1 MGFPQGPRTL
11 EGGGIMRHHR
21 GDPVQ
26 SQDSIRIE
34 GPEPTQHR
42 TDGAQ
47 PIPEGSVRIGIVATP
62 GISEAMLEELGAGL
76 LEDLSR
82 ALPAIDWQVMTLVD
96 TDLSPPVEVTDLLRR
111 AREHLL
117 EQQCHLVVVITDLP
131 LKVGRHPVLS
141 HASRAH
147 GVAVVSLPAHGAVS
161 LKSKTRRSMANAV
174 STLMGASVLPDPT
187 ENSSARRPGRR
198 RRADAPIRELGTPV
212 SPHPSSVVFLA
223 RVITG
228 NLHLLAGMLR
238 ANQPW
243 RLTLHLT
250 RSLTAAAAA
259 VAAALFTF
267 DIWRVADQMGT
278 ARLVL
283 ATVGSI
289 LAIAATL
296 IIGAGLWE
304 RSPYPRARQQVM
316 LFNTATT
323 ATVLLG
329 VFALYV
335 MLCLLSAVGVLVLVP
350 GGLLSAVLQH
360 HASYVDKAQ
369 VAWLGGSLATV
380 AGALG
385 AGLETDEAVRRAA
398 YANRGRPRQ
407 QQSEGPTHDQP
418 ATSSGENS

>member
-1 MGFPQGPRTL
+1 
-11 EGGGIMRHHR
+11 MRLHR
-21 GDPVQ
+21 GDPVE
-26 SQDSIRIE
+26 SQDSIGID
-34 GPEPTQHR
+34 GPEPPQHP
-42 TDGAQ
+42 TDSPQ
-47 PIPEGSVRIGIVATP
+47 PVPDGPVRIGIVATP
-62 GISEAMLEELGAGL
+62 GISEAMLKELGAGL
-76 LEDLSR
+76 LEDVSR
-82 ALPAIDWQVMTLVD
+82 AFHAIDWQVMTLLD
-96 TDLSPPVEVTDLLRR
+96 TDVSPPVEISDLLSR

-117 EQQCHLVVVITDLP
+117 ERQCHLVVLITDLP
-131 LKVGRHPVLS
+131 LKVGRQPVLS

-147 GVAVVSLPAHGAVS
+147 GVAVISLPAHGAVS

-174 STLMGASVLPDPT
+174 STLMGVSVLPNPT
-187 ENSSARRPGRR
+187 ETSSARRPGKL
-198 RRADAPIRELGTPV
+198 RRADVRIRELGTPV
-212 SPHPSSVVFLA
+212 SPHQSSVVFLA
-223 RVITG
+223 RVILG

-250 RSLTAAAAA
+250 RSLTAAAAT
-259 VAAALFTF
+259 VAAALVTT
-267 DIWRVADQMGT
+267 DIWRIADQMGT

-289 LAIAATL
+289 VAIAATL

-323 ATVLLG
+323 ATILLG
-329 VFALYV
+329 VFALYM
-335 MLCLLSAVGVLVLVP
+335 MLFLLSAVGVLVLVP
-350 GGLLSAVLQH
+350 GGLLSNVLQH

-369 VAWLGGSLATV
+369 VAWLGCSLATV

-407 QQSEGPTHDQP
+407 HKSEGPTHDQ
-418 ATSSGENS
+418 AAASRGENS

>member
-1 MGFPQGPRTL
+1 
-11 EGGGIMRHHR
+11 MRHHP
-21 GDPVQ
+21 GEPVQ
-26 SQDSIRIE
+26 SRDSIRTE
-34 GPEPTQHR
+34 RPEPAQHR
-42 TDGAQ
+42 SDDPQ
-47 PIPEGSVRIGIVATP
+47 PIAQGPVRIGIVATP
-62 GISEAMLEELGAGL
+62 GISEALLEELGAGL

-82 ALPAIDWQVMTLVD
+82 AFPAIDWQVKNLVD
-96 TDLSPPVEVTDLLRR
+96 TEILPPVDVSDLLDR

-117 EQQCHLVVVITDLP
+117 EGQCQLVVLITDLP
-131 LKVGRHPVLS
+131 LKIGRRPVLS

-174 STLMGASVLPDPT
+174 STLIGASVLPDST
-187 ENSSARRPGRR
+187 ENSSARRRR
-198 RRADAPIRELGTPV
+198 RRASARIRELGTPV

-223 RVITG
+223 RVILG

-250 RSLTAAAAA
+250 RSLTAAAAT
-259 VAAALFTF
+259 VAAALVTS
-267 DIWRVADQMGT
+267 DIWRIADQMAT

-283 ATVGSI
+283 AAVGSI
-289 LAIAATL
+289 VAIAATL

-329 VFALYV
+329 VFALYIILV
-335 MLCLLSAVGVLVLVP
+335 MLSAVGVLVLVP
-350 GGLLSAVLQH
+350 SGLLSSVLQH

-369 VAWLGGSLATV
+369 LAWLGGSLATV

-407 QQSEGPTHDQP
+407 RSGGSTLDQL

>member
-1 MGFPQGPRTL
+1 
-11 EGGGIMRHHR
+11 MRLHR
-21 GDPVQ
+21 SDPVQ
-26 SQDSIRIE
+26 SQDSTRLD
-34 GPEPTQHR
+34 GPEPTQHW

-47 PIPEGSVRIGIVATP
+47 PIPEGPVRIGIVATP
-62 GISEAMLEELGAGL
+62 GISEVMLEELGAGL

-82 ALPAIDWQVMTLVD
+82 AFPAIDWQVITLVD
-96 TDLSPPVEVTDLLRR
+96 IDVSPPVEVTDLLRR

-117 EQQCHLVVVITDLP
+117 EQQCHLVVLITDLP
-131 LKVGRHPVLS
+131 LKVGRNPVLS

-161 LKSKTRRSMANAV
+161 LKSKTRRSMANAI
-174 STLMGASVLPDPT
+174 STLMGATVVPEPAES
-187 ENSSARRPGRR
+187 SSARHPGRR
-198 RRADAPIRELGTPV
+198 RRADARIRELGTPV
-212 SPHPSSVVFLA
+212 SPHPSSVIFLA

-250 RSLTAAAAA
+250 RSLIAAATA
-259 VAAALFTF
+259 VAAALVTF
-267 DIWRVADQMGT
+267 DIWRIADQMGT
-278 ARLVL
+278 ARLLL

-289 LAIAATL
+289 TAIVATL

-304 RSPYPRARQQVM
+304 RSPYPQARQQVM

-335 MLCLLSAVGVLVLVP
+335 TLFLLNAVGVLVLVP

-360 HASYVDKAQ
+360 HAGYVDKAQ
-369 VAWLGGSLATV
+369 LAWLGSSLATV

-407 QQSEGPTHDQP
+407 QQGVGPTGNQA
-418 ATSSGENS
+418 ATSSGEHT

>member
-1 MGFPQGPRTL
+1 
-11 EGGGIMRHHR
+11 MRHHR
-21 GDPVQ
+21 GEPIQ
-26 SQDSIRIE
+26 SQDSIRVE
-34 GPEPTQHR
+34 GREPTQDGM
-42 TDGAQ
+42 DGAE
-47 PIPEGSVRIGIVATP
+47 PIPEGPVLIGIVATP
-62 GISEAMLEELGAGL
+62 GISEAMLETLGAGL
-76 LEDLSR
+76 LDDLCRSF
-82 ALPAIDWQVMTLVD
+82 PAIDWQVMTLVD
-96 TDLSPPVEVTDLLRR
+96 SDVSPPVEISDLLSRGR
-111 AREHLL
+111 QHLL
-117 EQQCHLVVVITDLP
+117 EHQWHLVVLITDLP

-147 GVAVVSLPAHGAVS
+147 GVAVVSLPAHGALS

-187 ENSSARRPGRR
+187 DNPATRRPGKRM
-198 RRADAPIRELGTPV
+198 RAAARIRELGTPV

-223 RVITG
+223 RVILG

-250 RSLTAAAAA
+250 RSLTAAAAT
-259 VAAALFTF
+259 VAAVLVTS
-267 DIWRVADQMGT
+267 DIWRIADRMGT

-289 LAIAATL
+289 VAITATL

-323 ATVLLG
+323 ATVVLG

-335 MLCLLSAVGVLVLVP
+335 MLFLLSALGVLLLVP
-350 GGLLSAVLQH
+350 GELLSTVLQH
-360 HASYVDKAQ
+360 HATYVDKVQ
-369 VAWLGGSLATV
+369 LAWLGGSLATV

-398 YANRGRPRQ
+398 YANRGRPRP
-407 QQSEGPTHDQP
+407 QQSEGPTHDQAAP
-418 ATSSGENS
+418 SSGENR

>member
-1 MGFPQGPRTL
+1 MI
-11 EGGGIMRHHR
+11 EGGGIVQEHR
-21 GDPVQ
+21 GDPAQ
-26 SQDSIRIE
+26 SPDSLRTE
-34 GPEPTQHR
+34 RPEPTQHR
-42 TDGAQ
+42 TDGPS
-47 PIPEGSVRIGIVATP
+47 PIAEGPVRIGIVATP
-62 GISEAMLEELGAGL
+62 GISEAMLEELRAGL

-82 ALPAIDWQVMTLVD
+82 AFPATDWRVENLGD
-96 TDLSPPVEVTDLLRR
+96 TEISPPVDVSDLLGR

-117 EQQCHLVVVITDLP
+117 EQQCHLVVLITDLP

-147 GVAVVSLPAHGAVS
+147 GAAVVSLPAHGAVS
-161 LKSKTRRSMANAV
+161 VKSKTRRSMANAV
-174 STLMGASVLPDPT
+174 STLIGANVLPNPT
-187 ENSSARRPGRR
+187 ENSSARRRR
-198 RRADAPIRELGTPV
+198 RRADARIRELGTPV
-212 SPHPSSVVFLA
+212 SPHPSSVVFLT
-223 RVITG
+223 RVILG

-238 ANQPW
+238 ANHPW

-250 RSLTAAAAA
+250 RSLTAAAAT
-259 VAAALFTF
+259 VAATLVTS
-267 DIWRVADQMGT
+267 DIWRIADQLGI

-289 LAIAATL
+289 VAIAATM

-304 RSPYPRARQQVM
+304 RSPHPRARQQVM

-335 MLCLLSAVGVLVLVP
+335 MLILLSAVGVLVLVP
-350 GGLLSAVLQH
+350 SGLLSSVLQH

-369 VAWLGGSLATV
+369 LAWLGGSLATV

-385 AGLETDEAVRRAA
+385 AGLETDEAVHKAA

-407 QQSEGPTHDQP
+407 QQAKE
-418 ATSSGENS
+418 

>member
-1 MGFPQGPRTL
+1 
-11 EGGGIMRHHR
+11 MRRHP
-21 GDPVQ
+21 GDPAQ
-26 SQDSIRIE
+26 SPDSIRTE
-34 GPEPTQHR
+34 RPEPTQHR
-42 TDGAQ
+42 TDGPQ
-47 PIPEGSVRIGIVATP
+47 PIPEGPLQIGIVATP
-62 GISEAMLEELGAGL
+62 GIAETMLEELGAGL

-82 ALPAIDWQVMTLVD
+82 AFPAIDWQVRNLGD
-96 TDLSPPVEVTDLLRR
+96 TEISPPVDVSDLLGR

-117 EQQCHLVVVITDLP
+117 EQQCHLVVLITDLP

-161 LKSKTRRSMANAV
+161 VKSKTRRSMANAV
-174 STLMGASVLPDPT
+174 STLIGANVLPHPT
-187 ENSSARRPGRR
+187 DNSSAQRRH
-198 RRADAPIRELGTPV
+198 RRAGTRIRELGTPV

-223 RVITG
+223 RVILG

-250 RSLTAAAAA
+250 RSLTAAAAT
-259 VAAALFTF
+259 VAATLVTS
-267 DIWRVADQMGT
+267 DIWRIADQLGV

-283 ATVGSI
+283 ATVGSVV
-289 LAIAATL
+289 AIAATM

-335 MLCLLSAVGVLVLVP
+335 MLVLLSAVGVLVLVP
-350 GGLLSAVLQH
+350 SGLLSRVLQH
-360 HASYVDKAQ
+360 HAGYVDKAEL
-369 VAWLGGSLATV
+369 AWLGGSLATV

-398 YANRGRPRQ
+398 YANRGRTPQ
-407 QQSEGPTHDQP
+407 QRRDGPTHDQP
-418 ATSSGENS
+418 ATSTGENS

>member
-1 MGFPQGPRTL
+1 
-11 EGGGIMRHHR
+11 MRHHR

-26 SQDSIRIE
+26 SQDSTRLD
-34 GPEPTQHR
+34 GPEPTRHR
-42 TDGAQ
+42 TDGPQ
-47 PIPEGSVRIGIVATP
+47 PIPEGPLRIGNVATP
-62 GISEAMLEELGAGL
+62 GISEVMLEELGAGL

-82 ALPAIDWQVMTLVD
+82 AFPAIDWQVITLID
-96 TDLSPPVEVTDLLRR
+96 TEVSPPVEVTDLLRR
-111 AREHLL
+111 ARQHLL
-117 EQQCHLVVVITDLP
+117 EQQCRLVVLITDLP
-131 LKVGRHPVLS
+131 LKLGRHPVLS

-147 GVAVVSLPAHGAVS
+147 GVAIVSLPAHGAVS

-174 STLMGASVLPDPT
+174 STLMGASVLPET
-187 ENSSARRPGRR
+187 GESSSARSPGRR
-198 RRADAPIRELGTPV
+198 RRADARIRELGTPV

-228 NLHLLAGMLR
+228 NLHLLAGMLP

-243 RLTLHLT
+243 RLTLHLS

-259 VAAALFTF
+259 VAATLVTS
-267 DIWRVADQMGT
+267 DIWRIADQVGT

-289 LAIAATL
+289 TAIVTTL

-304 RSPYPRARQQVM
+304 RSPYPQARQQVM

-329 VFALYV
+329 GFALYV
-335 MLCLLSAVGVLVLVP
+335 MLFLLSAVGVLVLVP
-350 GGLLSAVLQH
+350 GGLLSTVLHH

-369 VAWLGGSLATV
+369 LAWLGGSLATV

-407 QQSEGPTHDQP
+407 QQNNGPTHDQP
-418 ATSSGENS
+418 ATSSRGNP